1 MVGSFVI
8 FLREALEAS
17 LIISI
22 LLAALRQLGQAHLMR
37 YVWIGVALAVVA
49 SLGGAALIYATV
61 QEYEG
66 TPVEHIFEGIT
77 FLIAV
82 VVLTWVT
89 FWMQRHSRT
98 LKQELTEKARG
109 ANSGLALGALAFVT
123 VGREGL
129 ETAVFMLA
137 LAFAFQSTG
146 PLLLIGGALGLLVAV
161 GICVAIYAFGYRLD
175 YRIFF
180 RVMGIILIIVA
191 AGLLGNAVHELQAL
205 GWLPF
210 GNMTVWNTADILD
223 DEASVL
229 GSLLHGLLGYSDAPT
244 LLQVVLYCAYLLVA
258 GIAFWRITRKSAPKR
273 PTSSA
278 PAVVAQ

>member
-22 LLAALRQLGQAHLMR
+22 LLAALRQLGQTQLMR
-37 YVWIGVALAVVA
+37 SVWIGVALAVIV

-61 QEYEG
+61 KEYEG
-66 TPVEHIFEGIT
+66 TVFEHVFEGVT
-77 FLIAV
+77 FLVAV
-82 VVLTWVT
+82 GVLTWVT

-98 LKQELTEKARG
+98 LKQELTEKARV
-109 ANSGLALGALAFVT
+109 ANSGFGLGLLAFVT

-146 PLLLIGGALGLLVAV
+146 PLLLLGAALGLIVAV
-161 GICVAIYAFGYRLD
+161 GICVAIYALGYRLD

-180 RVMGIILIIVA
+180 RVMGIILIIFA
-191 AGLLGNAVHELQAL
+191 AGLLGNAVSEFQQL

-210 GNMTVWNTADILD
+210 ANTPLWNTADILD

-229 GSLLHGLLGYSDAPT
+229 GGLLHGLLGYSDAPT
-244 LLQVVLYCAYLLVA
+244 LLQVVLYVAYLIGA
-258 GIAFWRITRKSAPKR
+258 GALFWRLTRKSTPRIPA
-273 PTSSA
+273 SA
-278 PAVVAQ
+278 VAAQ